1 MDNHIIEMDV
11 KKTDHRRLRLV
22 EIIEPSEQSLAII
35 PKRAY
40 LPCARRFRM
49 QQLHMER
56 EAIRKRLNI
65 ITNGVSE
72 ADH

>member
-1 MDNHIIEMDV
+1 MEV
-11 KKTDHRRLRLV
+11 
-22 EIIEPSEQSLAII
+22 IEPSEQSLAII
-35 PKRAY
+35 PERAY
-40 LPCARRFRM
+40 LPCARRLRM

-65 ITNGVSE
+65 ITDGVGE